1 MEGTA
6 SPEMNS
12 GLKTVI
18 HPNAESPEEQ
28 YPSGTEVYP
37 MNTPSGSGSPATTV
51 QPKGLESDSIEQG
64 QMEGL
69 DESYKRRGQNTPP
82 PRELSYFFTFET
94 LKRKKKL

>member
-12 GLKTVI
+12 GLRTVI
-18 HPNAESPEEQ
+18 HPNTESPEIQ
-28 YPSGTEVYP
+28 YPAGTEHFV
-37 MNTPSGSGSPATTV
+37 MSTPPEGGSPATTV
-51 QPKGLESDSIEQG
+51 QPNSLESDSIEQG

-82 PRELSYFFTFET
+82 PREIRSSFA
-94 LKRKKKL
+94 